1 MNLEYERDVLLT
13 NSLHKFFILKNTFL
27 ISSRELTIIGYIF
40 LVLDNHNNLVKALWR
55 IHVKRHITISD
66 RSWLSNIRIDKN
78 LPILLMIE
86 MSNWR
91 VFQIPTC

>member
-40 LVLDNHNNLVKALWR
+40 LVLDNHNNLVKAL
-55 IHVKRHITISD
+55 
-66 RSWLSNIRIDKN
+66 
-78 LPILLMIE
+78 
-86 MSNWR
+86 
-91 VFQIPTC
+91 